1 MPRANRNEI
10 YDSTIRRMVNL
21 AIEEQEAQFAR
32 EHSGDSREQL
42 LTVLRAEAARLGK
55 SPWPREFPGGK
66 TILAAFSSWQEAL
79 TQAGLPLP
87 SHPDK
92 ISCFPRF
99 QEETERQ
106 KAVFRQKKAEKKKK
120 AQQRSQA
127 QKQTRKEKKTG
138 E

>member
-1 MPRANRNEI
+1 MPKANRNEI
-10 YDSTIRRMVNL
+10 YDATIRRMVNQ
-21 AIEEQEAQFAR
+21 AMEEQEAQFAR

-42 LTVLRAEAARLGK
+42 LAVLRAEATRLGN

-92 ISCFPRF
+92 LSAFPRF

-106 KAVFRQKKAEKKKK
+106 KAVLRQKKAERKRK
-120 AQQRSQA
+120 AQKRLQA
-127 QKQTRKEKKTG
+127 QKQNKKEKEKG
-138 E
+138 